1 MKLTVIALALAATT
15 FAANAQTTIITEERA
30 PSAVI
35 VTEPSA
41 STTVHT
47 KERGGLLGTETKSTT
62 TTTGSGAMGDCSSR
76 TVHKEGLLTGEKTVS
91 KTTCD

>member
-30 PSAVI
+30 PAV
-35 VTEPSA
+35 VVQPDTK
-41 STTVHT
+41 TTVTT
-47 KERGGLLGTETKSTT
+47 KERSGILGTDSKTTT
-62 TTTGSGAMGDCSSR
+62 TTTGSGALGDCSNK
-76 TVHKEGLLTGEKTVS
+76 TVRKEGLTGDTTVS